1 MNLFDVL
8 GPIMVGPSSS
18 HTAGAAKIG
27 YVTRKLLG
35 EEPVAMEMYLHGS
48 FADTGEGHGTD
59 RALVAGVL
67 GMQPDDEN
75 IPRSL
80 EIAKERKLKVKKG
93 TIDLRDAHPN
103 TALLKLVG
111 EHGAKI
117 EVEAASLGGGRICVK
132 GLDGMRTNFT
142 GDYPTLIVRNRDRP
156 GAVARVAGI
165 LSDEQVNIATMQLYR
180 DKKGG
185 LAAMVI
191 ESDQKISSVT
201 IHALK
206 QVDGVVMVTY
216 LDLYGES

>member
-1 MNLFDVL
+1 MNLFDIL

-35 EEPVAMEMYLHGS
+35 ETPCVMEMYLHGS
-48 FADTGEGHGTD
+48 FAATGDGHGTD
-59 RALVAGVL
+59 KALVAGVL

-75 IPRSL
+75 IPRSF
-80 EIAKERKLKVKKG
+80 EIAKHQNLKVKKS
-93 TIDLRDAHPN
+93 TIELRDAHPN
-103 TALLKLVG
+103 TTLIKLTGVS
-111 EHGAKI
+111 GAKV
-117 EVEAASLGGGRICVK
+117 EVEASSLGGGRICVT

-142 GDYPTLIVRNRDRP
+142 GDYPTLIIRNEDRP

-165 LSDEQVNIATMQLYR
+165 LWDEKVNIATMQLYR

-201 IHALK
+201 VHTLK

-216 LDLYGES
+216 LDLYGE